1 MRRVDRSAVPPPEV
15 LTEPGSKGEKEL
27 VAARAA
33 FAGGASSFDFAAY
46 GDTGVKLALEKLFHG
61 KCAYC
66 ESYYFGQA
74 PVDVEHYRP
83 KGKVAEAPGHPGY
96 WWLAMAWENL
106 LPSCIDCNRRRW
118 QVLPAL
124 PESLEELYLAPDID
138 DGIAKLGKQDLFPI
152 AGVRVAEEGADI
164 VAEQALLLEPTIDDP
179 AQHLRYYFDDVE
191 PLALMLPVLA
201 AGVPSP
207 RGLASIHVYGLNR
220 LGLVQER
227 TRVLQRVNFLAGLSE
242 ELEDIAAQLRAG
254 PAADEAMATRLD
266 ALAEQVMDEIT
277 RMAADDQ
284 PFCTLVRAWLDQ
296 ADED

>member
-15 LTEPGSKGEKEL
+15 LTEPGSKGDREL
-27 VAARAA
+27 IAARTA
-33 FAGGASSFDFAAY
+33 FAGGAETFDFAAY
-46 GDTGVKLALEKLFHG
+46 GETGVKLALEKLFHG

-83 KGKVAEAPGHPGY
+83 KGKVADAPDHPGY

-124 PESLEELYLAPDID
+124 PTSLVELYLAPSID

-152 AGVRVAEEGADI
+152 AGDRVSAEGID
-164 VAEQALLLEPTIDDP
+164 VASEQALLLEPTLDDP
-179 AQHLRYYFDDVE
+179 AQHLHYYFDDAE
-191 PLALMLPVLA
+191 PLALMLPVNQG
-201 AGVPSP
+201 GVPSP

-227 TRVLQRVNFLAGLSE
+227 TRVLQRINFLAWLAE
-242 ELEDIAAQLRAG
+242 ELEDIAGTLRTS
-254 PAADEAMATRLD
+254 AAPDDAMATRLD
-266 ALAEQVMDEIT
+266 ALAGQVMDEIT

-284 PFCTLVRAWLDQ
+284 PFCTLVRAWLDHT
-296 ADED
+296 DED